1 VRFIRKLHKWLGLL
15 LFVQVLIWIS
25 SGLLLSFT
33 DSSEVSGGTTR
44 FPAYETFPLLN
55 QFPVLPITALDL
67 PAGPIHQLQLRRL
80 LSTLVYRVQTDR
92 GWLMFDAQSGQP
104 MTVEQQLASQIA
116 QDSYSGKGAQLGTAY
131 LPQGAEEV
139 PDYQGA
145 VWRIDFAD
153 EINTRAYVATS
164 DGRLLEHRNDSWE
177 LADFLLMLHF
187 MDYGRTGG
195 FNTVQIILF
204 GFAQLWLAISGAL
217 LVFQAI
223 RKRRFL

>member
-1 VRFIRKLHKWLGLL
+1 MRFIRKLHKWLGLL
-15 LFVQVLIWIS
+15 LAIQILIWIG

-33 DSSEVSGGTTR
+33 DSSDVSGRNSR
-44 FPAYETFPLLN
+44 FPPYETFPLLN
-55 QFPVLPITALDL
+55 QFPVVPITTLDL
-67 PAGPIHQLQLRRL
+67 PAGPIHQVQLKRL
-80 LSTLVYRVQTDR
+80 LSTLVYRVQTKQ
-92 GWLMFDAQSGQP
+92 GWHTFDAKSGQA
-104 MTVEQQLASQIA
+104 MTVGQNMASRIA
-116 QDSYSGKGAQLGTAY
+116 QDSYSGNGSQLRTEYLAEGAI
-131 LPQGAEEV
+131 EV

-145 VWRIDFAD
+145 VWRSDFAD
-153 EINTRAYVATS
+153 EINTRVYVAAS

-217 LVFQAI
+217 LVIQAI